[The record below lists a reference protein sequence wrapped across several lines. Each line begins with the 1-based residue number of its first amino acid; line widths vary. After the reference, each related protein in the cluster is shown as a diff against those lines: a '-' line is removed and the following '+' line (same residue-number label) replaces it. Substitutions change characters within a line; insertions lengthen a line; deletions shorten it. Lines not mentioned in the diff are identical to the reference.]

1 MGHAAAARGEFAA
14 ARERYEQGLALQR
27 ETKTGYLGDTLNA
40 LGRAEAATGRPDHAI
55 ERFRESL
62 EHARIHGGR
71 WEGAMSLEGLADV
84 ALSSGVPA
92 AAARLLAA
100 AQSVRTQI
108 AAELSPSERATFD
121 GLVTAARAALE
132 PALFTSEWETGLAL
146 TWEQALDEGLSL
158 TLLG

>member
-1 MGHAAAARGEFAA
+1 
-14 ARERYEQGLALQR
+14 
-27 ETKTGYLGDTLNA
+27 
-40 LGRAEAATGRPDHAI
+40 
-55 ERFRESL
+55 
-62 EHARIHGGR
+62 
-71 WEGAMSLEGLADV
+71 MSLEGLADV